1 EAFKDIYGQERFAE
15 VSTLVGRLID
25 GAPDAVKTLI
35 REKAQEAGSV
45 MTMMF
50 LNELGRRLEGT
61 SLHTPQGQ
69 SIAHDLL
76 GNQAFQQE
84 LLQVFVQ
91 VMSFSNGRKLA
102 SKLAGPDPFTQTL
115 LGGGQGIDP
124 RSVQAKVQEFNDDL
138 QGLSQSIQ
146 ALQSQKTANTP
157 DDVLAAIDAE
167 VGRLRNL
174 MDTLSHRKNEVLST
188 RIRQSDAELQG
199 IRRTI
204 QEEGIDFAR
213 QSGLLAREAAITAEL
228 RDYRENRT
236 MVESNQ
242 EYEDLVRTHTAN
254 GNFVATDE
262 FGHVDLAT
270 GTWYVNAER
279 LRAAID
285 GQDAAVV
292 GGARLIL
299 K

>member
-1 EAFKDIYGQERFAE
+1 
-15 VSTLVGRLID
+15 
-25 GAPDAVKTLI
+25 
-35 REKAQEAGSV
+35 
-45 MTMMF
+45 
-50 LNELGRRLEGT
+50 
-61 SLHTPQGQ
+61 
-69 SIAHDLL
+69 
-76 GNQAFQQE
+76 
-84 LLQVFVQ
+84 
-91 VMSFSNGRKLA
+91 
-102 SKLAGPDPFTQTL
+102 
-115 LGGGQGIDP
+115 
-124 RSVQAKVQEFNDDL
+124 
-138 QGLSQSIQ
+138 
-146 ALQSQKTANTP
+146 
-157 DDVLAAIDAE
+157 AAIDAE

-188 RIRQSDAELQG
+188 RSRQLDAELQG

-270 GTWYVNAER
+270 GTWYVNVER

-285 GQDAAVV
+285 GQDAAVA
-292 GGARLIL
+292 GGARQIIKDERVINVPRGDVGLVRRVQPNEGVQVRPGL
-299 K
+299 ESRG